1 MRLIKKNL
9 STNSSG
15 EDKNDWKKEVVSI
28 LNSKAGRI
36 FFGVLVGLVVLRLGS
51 NWLFRSK
58 RASDVPYVTI
68 SLPEVQKMDQT
79 LNLPA
84 NIEALEQASLY
95 AHVGGYLKKIYVDE
109 GDHVKKGQ
117 LLAEIDAPDIVQE
130 FHKAKA
136 EYDLKDVTA
145 KRYQELLKEKVISQ
159 QEFDNIDADA
169 NESKA
174 RFDNA
179 AANVAF
185 TRITAPFTGS
195 IARRFKYPG
204 DLISTNTR
212 SGTDQPLF
220 ILVNE
225 QTLRAAI
232 NVPQIEVGNIH
243 TGDPVDIRVDAFPD
257 RKFQGSITRL
267 DALLDDATKTQ
278 RVLIDIDNAD
288 GSLHAGM
295 FASAIL
301 HIKEVNDAVTVPK
314 DSVRDEDAKHYLF
327 IEKDL
332 KAYKKEVQ
340 LGMELNGKVQILQG
354 IAPTD
359 HVIRLGAAILKDG
372 SPVILAK

>member
-109 GDHVKKGQ
+109 GDHVK
-117 LLAEIDAPDIVQE
+117 
-130 FHKAKA
+130 
-136 EYDLKDVTA
+136 

>member
-1 MRLIKKNL
+1 MRLIKKNQ
-9 STNSSG
+9 NEEG
-15 EDKNDWKKEVVSI
+15 KENWKKEVISI
-28 LNSKAGRI
+28 LNSKPGRI
-36 FFGVLVGLVVLRLGS
+36 FLGVVVGLVVLRLGS
-51 NWLFRSK
+51 NWLFRTK
-58 RASDVPYVTI
+58 GASDVPYVTI
-68 SLPEVQKMDQT
+68 TQPEVKTMDQT
-79 LNLPA
+79 LSLPG

-130 FHKAKA
+130 YHKAKA
-136 EYDLKDVTA
+136 EYDLKDITA
-145 KRYQELLKEKVISQ
+145 KRYKELLEQKVVSE

-179 AANVAF
+179 AANLAF

-204 DLISTNTR
+204 DLISANTR
-212 SGTDQPLF
+212 SSSEQPLF
-220 ILVNE
+220 ILINE
-225 QTLRAAI
+225 QTLRVAV
-232 NVPQIEVGNIH
+232 NVPQIEVANIH
-243 TGDPVDIRVDAFPD
+243 TGDLVDIRVDAFQD
-257 RKFQGSITRL
+257 RIFKGVMSRL

-278 RVLIDIDNAD
+278 RVLIDIQNED

-301 HIKEVNDAVTVPK
+301 HIKEVDNAITVPA
-314 DSVRDEDAKHYLF
+314 DSVRDEEGKHYLF

-332 KAYKKEVQ
+332 KAYKKDVQ
-340 LGMELNGKVQILQG
+340 LGMLLNGKVQILQG
-354 IAPTD
+354 IDAKD

-372 SPVILAK
+372 SPVLLAK